1 MKVISVRLP
10 DETYEQL
17 RERGERLGFAPAVLA
32 RAYIKGALDYDV
44 DLMVT
49 PSLPEESKLT
59 TTPTS
64 SGRKKKKPKRGR

>member
-17 RERGERLGFAPAVLA
+17 RERGERLGLAPAVLA

-49 PSLPEESKLT
+49 PSLTEESKMST
-59 TTPTS
+59 TLTS
-64 SGRKKKKPKRGR
+64 SRRRKKKSKRGR